1 METQNVKVCYVLN
14 TNEEVKSIYKID
26 DTPDKRN
33 DARDQ
38 GAIAFSAYSYSF
50 YPERWKEEPV
60 RYGDLSV
67 CIYDNDDAEKAF
79 EYFKSFIEIISSVY
93 DINPDIFRYVIT
105 CDNRYY
111 LIIPVWCFG
120 GENGDIYLPRIYK
133 SMVFK
138 MLDSYRNYCS
148 NVLNIDMSLY
158 SMEKLGFIYDEN
170 AKLSNGRYAVPVKW
184 CEIDSLPF
192 MELMELTLQ
201 ERVVY
206 DVNIE

>member
-67 CIYDNDDAEKAF
+67 CIYDNDDAEK
-79 EYFKSFIEIISSVY
+79 SV
-93 DINPDIFRYVIT
+93 
-105 CDNRYY
+105 
-111 LIIPVWCFG
+111 
-120 GENGDIYLPRIYK
+120 
-133 SMVFK
+133 
-138 MLDSYRNYCS
+138 
-148 NVLNIDMSLY
+148 
-158 SMEKLGFIYDEN
+158 
-170 AKLSNGRYAVPVKW
+170 
-184 CEIDSLPF
+184 
-192 MELMELTLQ
+192 
-201 ERVVY
+201 
-206 DVNIE
+206 

>member
-1 METQNVKVCYVLN
+1 METQNVKVCYVVN

-38 GAIAFSAYSYSF
+38 VATAFSAYSYSF

-93 DINPDIFRYVIT
+93 DINPDIFRYVIPA
-105 CDNRYY
+105 
-111 LIIPVWCFG
+111 IIDTTLLFQHGPLEVKMEIFICLEYIEVWFLKC
-120 GENGDIYLPRIYK
+120 
-133 SMVFK
+133 
-138 MLDSYRNYCS
+138 
-148 NVLNIDMSLY
+148 
-158 SMEKLGFIYDEN
+158 
-170 AKLSNGRYAVPVKW
+170 
-184 CEIDSLPF
+184 
-192 MELMELTLQ
+192 
-201 ERVVY
+201 
-206 DVNIE
+206 

>member
-1 METQNVKVCYVLN
+1 METRNVKVCYVVN

-38 GAIAFSAYSYSF
+38 GATAFSAYSYSF

-111 LIIPVWCFG
+111 LIIP
-120 GENGDIYLPRIYK
+120 
-133 SMVFK
+133 
-138 MLDSYRNYCS
+138 
-148 NVLNIDMSLY
+148 
-158 SMEKLGFIYDEN
+158 
-170 AKLSNGRYAVPVKW
+170 A
-184 CEIDSLPF
+184 
-192 MELMELTLQ
+192 
-201 ERVVY
+201 
-206 DVNIE
+206 